1 MPDDIVAELDE
12 WLRLWADQG
21 YYDWQPMIQRARD
34 EVVKLRNALHGAELA
49 FVTVCAEREEMAMP
63 VIDTRCVVVAPSP
76 VCPWCKAP
84 MLAVRSGG
92 VMMWMCDAVSDHP
105 SA

>member
-1 MPDDIVAELDE
+1 MSDDIVAELED
-12 WLRLWADQG
+12 LADLWMAEGAD
-21 YYDWQPMIQRARD
+21 DVSVLTRARD
-34 EVVKLRNALHGAELA
+34 EILTLR
-49 FVTVCAEREEMAMP
+49 AERQEMAVP
-63 VIDTRCVVVAPSP
+63 VIDTRCAVVTPLP

>member
-1 MPDDIVAELDE
+1 VAELED
-12 WLRLWADQG
+12 LADLWMAEGAD
-21 YYDWQPMIQRARD
+21 DVSVLTRARD
-34 EVVKLRNALHGAELA
+34 EILTLR
-49 FVTVCAEREEMAMP
+49 AERQEMAVP
-63 VIDTRCVVVAPSP
+63 VIDARCAVVTPLP

-92 VMMWMCDAVSDHP
+92 VMMWMCGAVSDHP

>member
-21 YYDWQPMIQRARD
+21 YYDWQPMIRRARN
-34 EVVKLRNALHGAELA
+34 EIMALR
-49 FVTVCAEREEMAMP
+49 VERQEMAVP
-63 VIDTRCVVVAPSP
+63 VIDARCAVVTPLP

>member
-1 MPDDIVAELDE
+1 MSDDIVAELED
-12 WLRLWADQG
+12 LADLWMAEGAD
-21 YYDWQPMIQRARD
+21 DVSVLTRARD
-34 EVVKLRNALHGAELA
+34 EILTLR
-49 FVTVCAEREEMAMP
+49 AERQEMAAP
-63 VIDTRCVVVAPSP
+63 VIDTRCAVVTPLP